1 MTKKSLKSVLIKHKI
16 DIIVVASLLLLSLA
30 VMLTVNLTR
39 KPGAFVEITVDG
51 EVVASYPLDLDGVY
65 ELNGGTNTLTVK
77 SGEAYMSYSSC
88 PDHTCENTGRV
99 RHVGQTIVCLPNKLT
114 VTVKGE
120 ITDDSVD
127 LMS

>member
-1 MTKKSLKSVLIKHKI
+1 MTKESLKSVLIKHKI
-16 DIIVVASLLLLSLA
+16 DIIVVASLLLLSLV

-51 EVVASYPLDLDGVY
+51 EVVATYPLDTDGEY
-65 ELNGGTNTLTVK
+65 TLNGGTNKLTIK
-77 SGEAYMSYSSC
+77 DGAAYMSYSSC
-88 PDHTCENTGRV
+88 PDHVCENTGKV

-120 ITDDSVD
+120 RIDDSVD
-127 LMS
+127 FVS

>member
-1 MTKKSLKSVLIKHKI
+1 MTKEILKSVLIKHKV

-51 EVVASYPLDLDGVY
+51 AVVGEYPLDVDEVY

-77 SGEAYMSYSSC
+77 DGAAYMTYSNC
-88 PDHTCENTGRV
+88 PDHTCENTGKV
-99 RHVGQTIVCLPNKLT
+99 QHVGQTIVCLPNKLT

-120 ITDDSVD
+120 ATDDSVD
-127 LMS
+127 LVS

>member
-1 MTKKSLKSVLIKHKI
+1 
-16 DIIVVASLLLLSLA
+16 
-30 VMLTVNLTR
+30 MLFTPKGTVNLTR

-77 SGEAYMSYSSC
+77 GGEAYMSYSSC

-127 LMS
+127 LVS

>member
-1 MTKKSLKSVLIKHKI
+1 VTKESLKSVLIKHKI

-77 SGEAYMSYSSC
+77 DGEAYMSYSSC

-127 LMS
+127 LVS

>member
-1 MTKKSLKSVLIKHKI
+1 MTKESLKSVLIKHKI

-51 EVVASYPLDLDGVY
+51 EVVAAYPLDTDGEY
-65 ELNGGTNTLTVK
+65 TLNGGTNKLTVK
-77 SGEAYMSYSSC
+77 DGAAYMSYSSC
-88 PDHTCENTGRV
+88 PDHVCENTGKV

-120 ITDDSVD
+120 RTDDSVD
-127 LMS
+127 FVS

>member
-1 MTKKSLKSVLIKHKI
+1 MTKESLKSVLIKHKI

-51 EVVASYPLDLDGVY
+51 EVVATYPLDTDGEY
-65 ELNGGTNTLTVK
+65 TLNGGTNKLTIK
-77 SGEAYMSYSSC
+77 DGAAYMSYSSC
-88 PDHTCENTGRV
+88 PDHVCENTGKV

-120 ITDDSVD
+120 RTDDSVD
-127 LMS
+127 FVS

>member
-1 MTKKSLKSVLIKHKI
+1 MNKETVKNALIKHRI
-16 DIIVVASLLLLSLA
+16 DIIVIASLLLLSLV

-51 EVVASYPLDLDGVY
+51 EVVATYPLDTDGEY
-65 ELNGGTNTLTVK
+65 TLNGGTNKLTVK
-77 SGEAYMSYSSC
+77 DGAAYMSYSSC
-88 PDHTCENTGRV
+88 PDHVCENTGKV

-120 ITDDSVD
+120 RTDDSVD
-127 LMS
+127 LVS

>member
-1 MTKKSLKSVLIKHKI
+1 MTKESLKSVLIKHKI

-77 SGEAYMSYSSC
+77 GGEAYMSYSSC

-99 RHVGQTIVCLPNKLT
+99 RNVGQTIVCLPNKLT

-127 LMS
+127 LVS

>member
-1 MTKKSLKSVLIKHKI
+1 MTKESLKSVLIKHKI
-16 DIIVVASLLLLSLA
+16 DIIVVASLLLLSLV

-51 EVVASYPLDLDGVY
+51 EVVATYPLDTDGEY
-65 ELNGGTNTLTVK
+65 TLNGGTNKLTVK
-77 SGEAYMSYSSC
+77 DGAAYMSYSSC
-88 PDHTCENTGRV
+88 PDHVCENTGKV

-120 ITDDSVD
+120 RTDDSVD
-127 LMS
+127 FVS

>member
-1 MTKKSLKSVLIKHKI
+1 MTKESLKSVLIKHKI

-77 SGEAYMSYSSC
+77 DGEAYMSYSSC

-127 LMS
+127 LVS

>member
-1 MTKKSLKSVLIKHKI
+1 MSKHKI
-16 DIIVVASLLLLSLA
+16 DIIVVASLLLLSVIIL
-30 VMLTVNLTR
+30 LTVNLTR

-51 EVVASYPLDLDGVY
+51 EVVAEYPLDRDGVY

-77 SGEAYMSYSSC
+77 GGEAYMTYSSC

-120 ITDDSVD
+120 MTDDSVD
-127 LMS
+127 LVS